1 MIYNTLKMKKTYL
14 KLSFLLLCCFLVINV
29 VQSQT
34 VDPVIENPDVV
45 GINKLPARATFFP
58 YNSVELASENEI
70 SKAANY
76 LLLNGIWKFN
86 WVRDSEER
94 PQDFY
99 KNNYDTSSW
108 ETIKVPSNWEVEGF
122 GIPIYV
128 NASYPFQKG
137 ELAPPDIPDGYNPVG
152 SYKRNFTVP
161 TDWNGQEIF
170 IHLGAV
176 KSAFYIW
183 VNGEKVGYSQGSK
196 LPAEFNLTNF
206 VKPGDNT
213 IALEVYRWSDG
224 SYLECQ
230 DFWRISGI
238 ERDVYL
244 YARPKVYINDYFA
257 KAGLKDNYKTGDFKL
272 DVEVSNV
279 LSKDQKGSVSVE
291 IKDGAT
297 TIFSANKSF
306 QIPTTKT
313 NTLNFVTTVANVAK
327 WTAETPNLYQLI
339 IQLKDNRGVVKEVI
353 SRKIGFRTSEV
364 KNGRFLL
371 NGKPILFKGVN
382 RHEHSPING
391 HVVSK
396 EEMLKDIEIFKQN
409 NINAVRTAH
418 YPNDPYW
425 YELCDQYGIYVI
437 DEANIESHG
446 MGYDLTR
453 TLANNP
459 AWLKAHLERTG
470 RMVERDKNHP
480 SIVIWSLGNEAGNG
494 YNFYEAYLLA
504 KKLDDT
510 RPTQYERAGLEWNS
524 DLYVPMYSSPDNIEK
539 YANNDKWEKS
549 LILCEYAH
557 AMGNSMGGFKEYWD
571 LFEKYDKLQGGFI
584 WDFIDQGIKTVK
596 NGKEIFAYG
605 GDFGPEGTPSDNNFL
620 NNGLVQP
627 DRKLNPHIYEVKHIQ
642 QEIKFYDNNLSE
654 KKIAIKNW
662 HFFRNLDNYNFY
674 WEVLK
679 DGNSVENGTLDVP
692 TIAAQET
699 IVVTVP
705 FTTVMQPT
713 SEYFLNIKAVL
724 KTGEPFLAE
733 GYEIAY
739 EQFKLSGDFK
749 YEIPTATSNVTVKK
763 LDKSIQV
770 IGTNFEINFDKSTG
784 YISNFNF
791 NGSEILEKGPQINFW
806 RAPVDND
813 YGAGLQIRFKEWK
826 EIGTQ
831 EVTDVVVKTNSKTEV
846 TLTFTRSIL
855 NGDATVDQTYI
866 IDGNGTIKVTNSLN
880 ALKGEHS
887 NLFKFGNEMELTGE
901 FKNVSWYG
909 KGPFEA
915 YADRQHAAKFGTYTS
930 TVSEQYYPYIR
941 PQENGNKLDVRWA
954 TLTDD
959 NGNGIKIIG
968 EKPVHFSAL
977 NFTKDDLHSGDKR
990 LQHHAGE
997 LTPREHIFVNID
1009 GFQQGLGSITS
1020 WGTLPLEQY
1029 RLPYQSYNYS
1039 YWLVPITK

>member
-1 MIYNTLKMKKTYL
+1 MKKTYL
-14 KLSFLLLCCFLVINV
+14 KLSFFSLCCFLVTNIM
-29 VQSQT
+29 QSQT
-34 VDPVIENPDVV
+34 LDPVIENPSVV
-45 GINKLPARATFFP
+45 EINKLPARASFFP
-58 YNSVELASENEI
+58 YNSVQLAVENDI
-70 SKAANY
+70 SKASNY

-86 WVRDSEER
+86 WVSNSKER

-108 ETIKVPSNWEVEGF
+108 ETIKVPSNWEVEGY

-137 ELAPPDIPDGYNPVG
+137 SLAPPDIPDGYNPVG

-161 TDWNGQEIF
+161 ADWNGQEIF

-206 VKPGDNT
+206 VKPGENT

-244 YARPKVYINDYFA
+244 YARPKVYVNDYFA
-257 KAGLKDNYKTGDFKL
+257 KAGLKDNYKTGDFNL
-272 DVEVSNV
+272 DIEVSNV
-279 LSKDQKGSVSVE
+279 LSKVQKGSVTIE
-291 IKDGAT
+291 IKNEAT
-297 TIFSANKSF
+297 TIFTANKTF
-306 QIPTTKT
+306 QIPSNLS
-313 NTLNFVTTVANVAK
+313 NTINFETTVPNVEK
-327 WTAETPNLYQLI
+327 WTAETPNLYQLT
-339 IQLKDNRGVVKEVI
+339 IQLKDKKGGVKEVI

-371 NGKPILFKGVN
+371 NGETILFKGVN

-391 HVVSK
+391 HIVSK

-409 NINAVRTAH
+409 NINAVRTSH
-418 YPNDPYW
+418 YPNDTYW
-425 YELCDQYGIYVI
+425 YELCDKYGIYVI

-446 MGYDLTR
+446 MGYNLTR

-459 AWLKAHLERTG
+459 DWLKAHLERTE
-470 RMVERDKNHP
+470 RMIQRDKNHP
-480 SIVIWSLGNEAGNG
+480 SIIIWSLGNEAGNG

-504 KKLDDT
+504 KKMDKT

-524 DLYVPMYSSPDNIEK
+524 DLYVPMYASPEYIEN
-539 YANNDKWEKS
+539 YANNPDWNKS
-549 LILCEYAH
+549 LIQCEYAH

-571 LFEKYDKLQGGFI
+571 LFEKYEKLQGGFI
-584 WDFIDQGIKTVK
+584 WDFVDQGIKTIK

-627 DRKLNPHIYEVKHIQ
+627 DRKLNPHMYEVKHIQ
-642 QEIKFYDNNLSE
+642 QNIKFYEDNLSE

-662 HFFRNLDNYNFY
+662 YFFRDLDNYNFS

-679 DGNSVENGTLDVP
+679 DGNIIENGTLDVP
-692 TIAAQET
+692 TIGAQET
-699 IVVTVP
+699 KVVPVP
-705 FTTVMQPT
+705 FKTVMEPT
-713 SEYFLNIKAVL
+713 SEYFLNVKAVL
-724 KTGEPFLAE
+724 KTDEPFLAK
-733 GYEIAY
+733 GYELAY
-739 EQFKLSGDFK
+739 EQFKLSGSFK
-749 YEIPTATSNVTVKK
+749 FEIPKANTSVTVKK
-763 LDKSIQV
+763 LDKTIKV
-770 IGTNFEINFDKSTG
+770 TGTNFEVNFDKTTG
-784 YISNFNF
+784 YITNFNY
-791 NGSEILEKGPQINFW
+791 NGNQILEKGPQINFW

-813 YGAGLQIRFKEWK
+813 YGAGAQNKFKMWK
-826 EIGTQ
+826 NIGAQEISAFDI
-831 EVTDVVVKTNSKTEV
+831 VNNSKYEV
-846 TLTFTRSIL
+846 QLTFTRIIL
-855 NGDATVDQTYI
+855 NGDATLIQTYL
-866 IDGNGTIKVTNSLN
+866 IDGNGSIKITNSLN
-880 ALKGEHS
+880 AIKGEYS
-887 NLFKFGNEMELTGE
+887 NIFKFGNELEMSGE

-915 YADRQHAAKFGTYTS
+915 YADRQHAAKMGTFS
-930 TVSEQYYPYIR
+930 SSVSEQYFPYIR
-941 PQENGNKLDVRWA
+941 PQDNGNRLDVRWA
-954 TLTDD
+954 TLT
-959 NGNGIKIIG
+959 NNKGNGIKITG
-968 EKPVHFSAL
+968 EKPLYFSAL
-977 NFTKDDLHSGDKR
+977 NFTRDDFDSGDRKS
-990 LQHHAGE
+990 QHHAGE
-997 LTPREHIFVNID
+997 LIPRENVFVNVD
-1009 GFQQGLGSITS
+1009 GFQQGLGSINS
-1020 WGTLPLEQY
+1020 WGTPPLEQY

-1039 YWLVPITK
+1039 YWIVPIKK